1 MDRVL
6 VAAEDAD
13 FEIVFNHIPAH
24 IGIIG
29 NERAD
34 KLAKA
39 AVKTSFRAITR
50 STAER
55 AAIEMEG
62 MADAMVAAMTS
73 DFLTRQQS
81 QEPDVN
87 DDPLQWRWVPFHL
100 RQ

>member
-1 MDRVL
+1 MYL
-6 VAAEDAD
+6 
-13 FEIVFNHIPAH
+13 HSHSH

-29 NERAD
+29 NECAD

-39 AVKTSFRAITR
+39 AVQTAFRAVTR

-81 QEPDVN
+81 QEPEVE
-87 DDPLQWRWVPFHL
+87 DDPLQWKWVPFHL
-100 RQ
+100 RR

>member
-1 MDRVL
+1 MDRIL
-6 VAAEDAD
+6 VEAEDTD
-13 FEIVFNHIPAH
+13 FEIIFNHILSH

-29 NERAD
+29 NERAY

-39 AVKTSFRAITR
+39 AVQTAFRAVTR

-55 AAIEMEG
+55 AEIEMEG

-81 QEPDVN
+81 QEPDV
-87 DDPLQWRWVPFHL
+87 DSDPLQWKWVPFHL